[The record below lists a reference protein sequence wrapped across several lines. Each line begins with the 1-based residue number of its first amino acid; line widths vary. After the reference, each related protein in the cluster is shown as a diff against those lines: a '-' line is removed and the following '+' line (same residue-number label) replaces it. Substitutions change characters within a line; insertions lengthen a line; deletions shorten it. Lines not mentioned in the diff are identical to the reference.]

1 MITSDKKVIR
11 SIAHVLDLIGE
22 GWSMLILREVYL
34 GTQRFENFQKQLG
47 IARNILTTCLKKVC
61 QNEILDFVPIK
72 PCANRHEYLLTN
84 KGNEPMPLL
93 MALMEWGK
101 KMEFGE
107 NSESVTFLDREN
119 WERIDQ
125 IKVIS
130 ARVLK
135 LKSRDI
141 VVLRPGASA
150 VAMYRINKLKV
161 VTKG

>member
-1 MITSDKKVIR
+1 
-11 SIAHVLDLIGE
+11 
-22 GWSMLILREVYL
+22 
-34 GTQRFENFQKQLG
+34 
-47 IARNILTTCLKKVC
+47 
-61 QNEILDFVPIK
+61 
-72 PCANRHEYLLTN
+72 
-84 KGNEPMPLL
+84 
-93 MALMEWGK
+93 MEWGK

-130 ARVLK
+130 VRVLK

-141 VVLRPGASA
+141 VVPKPGASA